1 MPPIGPFCSAP
12 RNSSCRCAR
21 PCSTYWASA
30 PRLNSMNRLVQL
42 GLLATALFLG
52 ARSSA
57 QSDTKP
63 DDSKGT
69 VVLVKLS
76 QPVYPAISRTA
87 HVSGNIVVMLGV
99 HQDGSIE
106 SAEVISGPPLLR
118 EAALQ
123 SVRQSQFE
131 CRKSSDGIT
140 PYQMVY
146 TFQFNNSCDCDADSK
161 QGQPTPG
168 VTQSENHVTL
178 VAQPVCLCDPAADI
192 VKVRSAKCLYLWKCS
207 VRYAL

>member
-1 MPPIGPFCSAP
+1 
-12 RNSSCRCAR
+12 
-21 PCSTYWASA
+21 
-30 PRLNSMNRLVQL
+30 MNRVVQL

-52 ARSSA
+52 GRSLA
-57 QSDTKP
+57 QSDAKA
-63 DDSKGT
+63 DDSKGA

-76 QPVYPAISRTA
+76 EPVYPTISRTA
-87 HVSGNIVVMLGV
+87 HVSGDIVVMLGV

-106 SAEVISGPPLLR
+106 FAEVISGPPLLR

-123 SVRQSQFE
+123 SARQSQFE
-131 CRKSSDGIT
+131 CRKCSDGIT

-146 TFQFNNSCDCDADSK
+146 TFQLNNSCDCDADSK
-161 QGQPTPG
+161 QGQPPPG

-178 VAQPVCLCDPAADI
+178 VAQSACLCDPSAEI
-192 VKVRSAKCLYLWKCS
+192 VKVRSAKCLYLWKCG